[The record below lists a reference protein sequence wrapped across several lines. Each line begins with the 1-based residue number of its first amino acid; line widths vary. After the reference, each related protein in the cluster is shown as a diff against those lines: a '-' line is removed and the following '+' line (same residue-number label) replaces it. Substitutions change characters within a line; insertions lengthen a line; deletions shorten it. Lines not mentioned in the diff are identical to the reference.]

1 MEDLYG
7 YIRLF
12 GFYLAFPPITGSSE
26 ILRTCKFMSNCKV
39 LTNSYT
45 HYPTVDAGST
55 SSGNMANTHL

>member
-55 SSGNMANTHL
+55 SS